1 MKIIFSI
8 IILVLCSVLL
18 IGCYEAG
25 FDPNAPDIGL
35 PKSNEVLVGL
45 LIAVPSFLLGQVL
58 VRNENEN
65 ETIGCIGSILHVV
78 AVVGLIPILIWLCEI
93 GSVIF
98 ACLFGVAI
106 VGGIFYMIFG
116 KK

>member
-1 MKIIFSI
+1 MKIVFSI
-8 IILVLCSVLL
+8 IILVFCSVLL
-18 IGCYEAG
+18 VGCYDAG

-35 PKSNEVLVGL
+35 PKGNEVLVGL

-58 VRNENEN
+58 VCNKN

-78 AVVGLIPILIWLCEI
+78 AVVGLIPILMWLCEI
-93 GSVIF
+93 GSAIF

-106 VGGIFYMIFG
+106 VGGIVYLLFG